1 MINNEKYYSY
11 DTNSEREL
19 IKMWE
24 DLKGGNLQSVN
35 RSLMKT
41 IAQAEEVETVDVT
54 PLYSKQMW
62 DSEVCDWVPFD
73 LWGAHFMVNSRK
85 EYVQLRMYRPLSIQ
99 PEFGP
104 PLYGWHTMDS
114 SYLNEQLKEKENPYD
129 NYEQNCK
136 SFAGRQAF
144 KELMAQ
150 DRQEYRNEQ
159 RYEEMP
165 GYDDK
170 VGY

>member
-62 DSEVCDWVPFD
+62 DSEVWLTP
-73 LWGAHFMVNSRK
+73 A
-85 EYVQLRMYRPLSIQ
+85 
-99 PEFGP
+99 
-104 PLYGWHTMDS
+104 
-114 SYLNEQLKEKENPYD
+114 
-129 NYEQNCK
+129 
-136 SFAGRQAF
+136 
-144 KELMAQ
+144 
-150 DRQEYRNEQ
+150 RN
-159 RYEEMP
+159 MFN
-165 GYDDK
+165 
-170 VGY
+170 

>member
-85 EYVQLRMYRPLSIQ
+85 EYV
-99 PEFGP
+99 
-104 PLYGWHTMDS
+104 WHTMDS
-114 SYLNEQLKEKENPYD
+114 YYLNEQLKEKENPYD